1 MQWSICYSRESGS
14 NIFNESCQTF
24 GMQRMLDA
32 KVLILNFYSAVN
44 VNHIQD
50 GGGVGGGGKKVPLS
64 DFPL

>member
-1 MQWSICYSRESGS
+1 
-14 NIFNESCQTF
+14 
-24 GMQRMLDA
+24 MQRMLDA

-50 GGGVGGGGKKVPLS
+50 GGAQEGGGNKVPLS